1 MSTTNQK
8 SINKVSDKDSNSV
21 WTKPI
26 PLATDDAKI
35 SAGKAGLGRN
45 NSEIS
50 LKSIDQRRLQ
60 LWMTSIVIGILVVFT
75 LSLFSNES
83 FTSLPDWLPREIVQL
98 CMLLLVGLFSFYVIE
113 KELNLRKLS
122 KYLIEQ
128 QFETDVLT
136 RRLKS
141 VETVLESTK
150 AINQSESLDRALE
163 KIINQARL
171 LLDEKDICL
180 YLVRSDGELTASVG
194 NIDQKLISL
203 ATKVMELNQSQFGK
217 DPKQPGFIHFSV
229 PISSK
234 LQQLGA
240 LGMSSQNLDVDT
252 FEILMTL
259 SLFAEQC
266 AAAIALARLDQQHN
280 IQELREARVDSHD
293 RQTGLLNRTSF
304 FSELESRIKKF
315 GEDAPRVG
323 IVFIE
328 IDELKRY
335 NNSLGF
341 DIGDAIIQ
349 RNANILSNFVKEP
362 NFVGYFSGGSYM
374 IALDGI
380 SGYNESLEIAKDL
393 RNELSPAILVGIHRV
408 NVKFSIGIALPETFE
423 VVANEL
429 IRNAHIASTEAK
441 ASGGNKIVRF
451 EPNMLT
457 NVDRALDLESELRKA
472 IINDE
477 FNIQLQPIVELS
489 TNMPVG
495 VEALLYWQHPETGY
509 MPASSFLPFAKK
521 SGQLMDID
529 RRIFQKS
536 CAAVRTLQDSG
547 LNVPVHVNVFP
558 VFLNSTE
565 IVESIKSI
573 LEITGVKP
581 ESLVIEISDSEAL
594 IENSNAID
602 NIRQLKDFGFSIA
615 IDNFGTGSS
624 ALSVINRL
632 PIDQIKI
639 SKAIVN
645 EIGARQG
652 DTSLITSI
660 LTLANSMKIKV
671 VAVGVENDKQIETL
685 NELGCFYAQGYY
697 IGKPLNLKPFLESY
711 NKSVET

>member
-1 MSTTNQK
+1 M
-8 SINKVSDKDSNSV
+8 
-21 WTKPI
+21 
-26 PLATDDAKI
+26 
-35 SAGKAGLGRN
+35 
-45 NSEIS
+45 
-50 LKSIDQRRLQ
+50 
-60 LWMTSIVIGILVVFT
+60 
-75 LSLFSNES
+75 
-83 FTSLPDWLPREIVQL
+83 
-98 CMLLLVGLFSFYVIE
+98 
-113 KELNLRKLS
+113 
-122 KYLIEQ
+122 
-128 QFETDVLT
+128 
-136 RRLKS
+136 
-141 VETVLESTK
+141 
-150 AINQSESLDRALE
+150 
-163 KIINQARL
+163 
-171 LLDEKDICL
+171 
-180 YLVRSDGELTASVG
+180 
-194 NIDQKLISL
+194 
-203 ATKVMELNQSQFGK
+203 
-217 DPKQPGFIHFSV
+217 
-229 PISSK
+229 
-234 LQQLGA
+234 
-240 LGMSSQNLDVDT
+240 
-252 FEILMTL
+252 
-259 SLFAEQC
+259 
-266 AAAIALARLDQQHN
+266 
-280 IQELREARVDSHD
+280 
-293 RQTGLLNRTSF
+293 NRTSF

-349 RNANILSNFVKEP
+349 RNANVLSNFVKEP
-362 NFVGYFSGGSYM
+362 NFVGYFSSGSYM